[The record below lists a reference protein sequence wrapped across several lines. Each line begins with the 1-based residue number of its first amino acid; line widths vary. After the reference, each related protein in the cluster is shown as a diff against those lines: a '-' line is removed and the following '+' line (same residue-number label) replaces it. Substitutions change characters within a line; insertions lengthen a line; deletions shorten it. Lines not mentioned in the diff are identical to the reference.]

1 MTLSTR
7 ITLGIC
13 FFAILLTGMYG
24 AGFYAHKQLSQTIDY
39 VTGPAWD
46 TADGAM
52 EATIEIEHEMLVMG
66 QLLVLGERDHG
77 AIDESRAA
85 SREAIQ
91 RMIAA
96 DLLDKG
102 LTESVHTRLQNF
114 SRATDQLWK
123 SYTGYLDLA
132 DQLNANT
139 RALAGVSAAL
149 EEQGD
154 AAVESLESAPYTY
167 TSWNSGLREKWMA
180 ADAGME
186 ASIAFYQQRYLLQQM
201 ITGGVSPELQSQM
214 EDAYSAYMDSVGRMR
229 ESGLFTDADLA
240 GYEQLS
246 QQQLQMMKNTVEA
259 LAILQQDRATYEED
273 SRLLLTALAE
283 IEEQADGQVEGQL
296 DGIALTK
303 TTTAFIMAGILVV
316 CLVVL
321 GLSWLYARMRVIS
334 TLHNIAI
341 RMKEVAE
348 GDGNLSLRLPSNS
361 SDELGDICRSFNRF
375 VGKISDIVATVNK
388 SNHELEDGITTSV
401 GLARRIASEAEET
414 ATSCSSATREITEV
428 RSVADNIAANCSKVA
443 TETRETETIVTDSQ
457 KQIENAIRTTMSLAE
472 SVRSSGALVRNLKN
486 QTDQIDRLIAVIADI
501 SEQTNLLALNAA
513 IEAARAG
520 EQGRGFAV
528 VADEVRDLATRSAN
542 SSQEINQLIR
552 SIVDATD
559 QVVSIMT
566 ESSEQAAGTAST
578 SEAAGQSMNLVLEHI
593 RVINDQ
599 VQHVSEAAQKQSTTL
614 NGVTATVN
622 SMAQQASRSSSG
634 AHESVAVNERLKEQG
649 AKLSQAMSQ
658 FQV

>member
-472 SVRSSGALVRNLKN
+472 SVRSSGALVRNLK
-486 QTDQIDRLIAVIADI
+486 
-501 SEQTNLLALNAA
+501 
-513 IEAARAG
+513 
-520 EQGRGFAV
+520 
-528 VADEVRDLATRSAN
+528 
-542 SSQEINQLIR
+542 
-552 SIVDATD
+552 
-559 QVVSIMT
+559 
-566 ESSEQAAGTAST
+566 
-578 SEAAGQSMNLVLEHI
+578 
-593 RVINDQ
+593 
-599 VQHVSEAAQKQSTTL
+599 KTT
-614 NGVTATVN
+614 
-622 SMAQQASRSSSG
+622 
-634 AHESVAVNERLKEQG
+634 
-649 AKLSQAMSQ
+649 
-658 FQV
+658 